1 MHTLNDSSPI
11 LTPSTEAQQLAL
23 NLGDPTSSSGHIQ
36 ERSSGIQ
43 SPRKRVDIVSVQ
55 LVKESSIHYAKRVI
69 RSPKDAAQ
77 LFRDFLGPL
86 DREYFVVLCL
96 NVKNEPTHLNIA
108 HMGSLN
114 SSIVH
119 PREVFKP
126 AILSNAGSVMVCHN
140 HPSGHATPSPE
151 DLQVT
156 KRLKQVGEYLGI
168 ELLDHIILG
177 DTDYVSLREKGQ
189 M

>member
-1 MHTLNDSSPI
+1 M
-11 LTPSTEAQQLAL
+11 
-23 NLGDPTSSSGHIQ
+23 
-36 ERSSGIQ
+36 
-43 SPRKRVDIVSVQ
+43 
-55 LVKESSIHYAKRVI
+55 KESSIHYAKRVI

-119 PREVFKP
+119 PCEVFKP
-126 AILSNAGSVMVCHN
+126 AILSNAYSLVNVQLSN
-140 HPSGHATPSPE
+140 HWVLSGY
-151 DLQVT
+151 
-156 KRLKQVGEYLGI
+156 R
-168 ELLDHIILG
+168 
-177 DTDYVSLREKGQ
+177 YVSFKERGMLIMTIIEEK
-189 M
+189 